1 MQENEREFWSSPSR
15 RLTDVKAKAETKK
28 VKRKIQTCLTTS
40 YLSHSNHVVK
50 ISSINIPHLLGGLMI
65 CLRPSGRTLDDQR
78 SRDWKIWWLHHSTDC
93 LVGKILSTGRDQR
106 GGRPRKNMW
115 TGRGRRQIER
125 KVGVSSLLL
134 QVRGCWGLPP
144 PLWVDHLWPPLSL
157 SALQFSR
164 HGCFRAGPSER
175 SVAIGTPRNSNI
187 LISE

>member
-1 MQENEREFWSSPSR
+1 MKGSFGPAPPAACRTWKRKPRLRRWNE
-15 RLTDVKAKAETKK
+15 
-28 VKRKIQTCLTTS
+28 KIQTSLTRS
-40 YLSHSNHVVK
+40 YLSLSNTV
-50 ISSINIPHLLGGLMI
+50 INITNINIPHSGVDDLSKGE
-65 CLRPSGRTLDDQR
+65 PSRRTLDDQR
-78 SRDWKIWWLHHSTDC
+78 SGDWKIWWLHHSTDC

-106 GGRPRKNMW
+106 GGRPRKKMW

-144 PLWVDHLWPPLSL
+144 PLWVDHLCPPLSL